1 MKLRNGSAGIG
12 HKKERVKLSKGKLL
26 VLSGPSGVGKGTV
39 LGELMKRRSDMCFS
53 VSATTRQPREGEV
66 DGVNYFFVTKERFE
80 EMIRNNELLEYAQFV
95 SNSYGTPRAY
105 VEQQLERG
113 MNVIL
118 DIEVQGARNIVNMIP
133 DAVSVYMIPPSYEEL
148 EKRLRGRGT
157 ETEEQIQGRLQT
169 AINEARAADFYR
181 YIIVNDNLETAVNEL
196 DAIMTA
202 EKIGYDN
209 RKNILKE
216 VFKL

>member
-1 MKLRNGSAGIG
+1 M
-12 HKKERVKLSKGKLL
+12 SKGKLL

-39 LGELMKRRSDMCFS
+39 LGELMKRRGDMCFS
-53 VSATTRQPREGEV
+53 VSATTRAPREGEV
-66 DGVNYFFVTKERFE
+66 DGVNYFFVSKERFE
-80 EMIRNNELLEYAQFV
+80 EMIQNNELLEYAQFV

-105 VEQQLERG
+105 VEQQLEKG
-113 MNVIL
+113 LNVIL

-169 AINEARAADFYR
+169 AIEEAKAADFYR
-181 YIIVNDNLETAVNEL
+181 YIIVNDNLEVAVNEL
-196 DAIMTA
+196 DAIITA

>member
-1 MKLRNGSAGIG
+1 M
-12 HKKERVKLSKGKLL
+12 SKGKMI
-26 VLSGPSGVGKGTV
+26 VISGASGVGKGTV
-39 LGELMKRRSDMCFS
+39 LGKMMEKRSDLTFS
-53 VSATTRQPREGEV
+53 VSATTRPPRPNEL
-66 DGVNYFFVTKERFE
+66 DGVHYYFVTRERFE
-80 EMIRNNELLEYAQFV
+80 EMIQNNELLEYAQFV

-105 VEQQLERG
+105 VEQQLEKG
-113 MNVIL
+113 LNVIL

-169 AINEARAADFYR
+169 AIEEAKAADFYR
-181 YIIVNDNLETAVNEL
+181 YIIVNDNLEVAVNEL
-196 DAIMTA
+196 DAIITA

-209 RKNILKE
+209 RKNIVKE

>member
-1 MKLRNGSAGIG
+1 M
-12 HKKERVKLSKGKLL
+12 SKGKLL

-39 LGELMKRRSDMCFS
+39 LGELMKRRTDMCFS
-53 VSATTRQPREGEV
+53 VSATTRSPREGEV
-66 DGVNYFFVTKERFE
+66 DGVNYFFVSKERFE
-80 EMIRNNELLEYAQFV
+80 EMIQNNELLEYAQFV

-105 VEQQLERG
+105 VEQQLEKG

-133 DAVSVYMIPPSYEEL
+133 DAVSVYVIPPSYEEL
-148 EKRLRGRGT
+148 ERRLRGRGT

-169 AINEARAADFYR
+169 AIEEAKAADFYR
-181 YIIVNDNLETAVNEL
+181 YIVVNDNLEEAVNEL

-209 RKNILKE
+209 RKNIVKE

>member
-1 MKLRNGSAGIG
+1 M
-12 HKKERVKLSKGKLL
+12 SKGKLL
-26 VLSGPSGVGKGTV
+26 VLSGPSGVGKGTI
-39 LGELMKRRSDMCFS
+39 LSELMRRRADMCFS

-80 EMIRNNELLEYAQFV
+80 EMIRNDELLEYAQFV

-105 VEQQLERG
+105 VEQQLDKG

-133 DAVSVYMIPPSYEEL
+133 DAVSVYVIPPSYEEL

-157 ETEEQIQGRLQT
+157 ETEEQIQGRLKT
-169 AINEARAADFYR
+169 AMEEARAADFYR
-181 YIIVNDNLETAVNEL
+181 YIIVNDNLDEATNEL
-196 DAIMTA
+196 DAIITA
-202 EKIGYDN
+202 EKCGYN
-209 RKNILKE
+209 ERKNILKE

>member
-1 MKLRNGSAGIG
+1 M
-12 HKKERVKLSKGKLL
+12 SKGKLL

-39 LGELMKRRSDMCFS
+39 LGELMKRRTDMCFS
-53 VSATTRQPREGEV
+53 VSATTRAPRAGEI
-66 DGVNYFFVTKERFE
+66 DGVSYFFVSKERFE
-80 EMIRNNELLEYAQFV
+80 EMIQNDELLEYAQFV

-133 DAVSVYMIPPSYEEL
+133 DAVSVYVIPPSYEEL
-148 EKRLRGRGT
+148 ERRLRSRGT

-169 AINEARAADFYR
+169 AIEEAKQADFYR
-181 YIIVNDNLETAVNEL
+181 YIIVNDNLENAVNEL

>member
-1 MKLRNGSAGIG
+1 MKNHRG
-12 HKKERVKLSKGKLL
+12 LL
-26 VLSGPSGVGKGTV
+26 IVVSGFSGAGKGT
-39 LGELMKRRSDMCFS
+39 LMKKLMENDEQYALSISM
-53 VSATTRQPREGEV
+53 TTRKPREGEV
-66 DGVNYFFVTKERFE
+66 DGVNYFFVTKDRFE

-105 VEQQLERG
+105 VEQQLDQG

-169 AINEARAADFYR
+169 AIDEAKAADFYR

>member
-1 MKLRNGSAGIG
+1 M
-12 HKKERVKLSKGKLL
+12 SKGKLL

-80 EMIRNNELLEYAQFV
+80 EMIRNNELLEYAQVV

>member
-1 MKLRNGSAGIG
+1 M
-12 HKKERVKLSKGKLL
+12 SKGKLL

-39 LGELMKRRSDMCFS
+39 LGELMKRRGDMCFS
-53 VSATTRQPREGEV
+53 VSATTRAPREGEV

-80 EMIRNNELLEYAQFV
+80 EMIQNNELLEYAQFV

-105 VEQQLERG
+105 VEQQLEKG

-118 DIEVQGARNIVNMIP
+118 DFEVQGARNIVGMIP

-169 AINEARAADFYR
+169 AIEEARAADFYR
-181 YIIVNDNLETAVNEL
+181 YIIVNDNLEAAVNEL
-196 DAIMTA
+196 DAIITA
-202 EKIGYDN
+202 EKIGYNN

>member
-1 MKLRNGSAGIG
+1 M
-12 HKKERVKLSKGKLL
+12 SKGKLL

-66 DGVNYFFVTKERFE
+66 DGVNYFFVTKGRFE

>member
-1 MKLRNGSAGIG
+1 M
-12 HKKERVKLSKGKLL
+12 SKGKLL

-39 LGELMKRRSDMCFS
+39 LGELMKRRNDMCFS

-66 DGVNYFFVTKERFE
+66 DGVSYFFVSKERFE
-80 EMIRNNELLEYAQFV
+80 EMIRNHELLEYAQFV

-105 VEQQLERG
+105 VEQQLEKG

-118 DIEVQGARNIVNMIP
+118 DIEVQGAKNIAEMVP
-133 DAVSVYMIPPSYEEL
+133 DAVTVYMIPPSYEEL
-148 EKRLRGRGT
+148 ERRLRGRGT

-169 AINEARAADFYR
+169 AIEEAKAADFYR

-196 DAIMTA
+196 DAIVTA

>member
-1 MKLRNGSAGIG
+1 M
-12 HKKERVKLSKGKLL
+12 SKGKLL

-113 MNVIL
+113 MNEIL
-118 DIEVQGARNIVNMIP
+118 DIEVQGARNIVKMIP

>member
-1 MKLRNGSAGIG
+1 M
-12 HKKERVKLSKGKLL
+12 SKGKLL

-39 LGELMKRRSDMCFS
+39 LGELMKRRGDMCFS

-105 VEQQLERG
+105 VEQQLEQG

-118 DIEVQGARNIVNMIP
+118 DIEVQGARNIVKMIP

-148 EKRLRGRGT
+148 ERRLRGRGT

-169 AINEARAADFYR
+169 AINEAKAADFYR

>member
-1 MKLRNGSAGIG
+1 M
-12 HKKERVKLSKGKLL
+12 SKGKLL

-39 LGELMKRRSDMCFS
+39 LGELMKRRNDMCFS
-53 VSATTRQPREGEV
+53 VSATTRKPREGEV
-66 DGVNYFFVTKERFE
+66 DGVSYFFVSKERFE
-80 EMIRNNELLEYAQFV
+80 EMIGNNELLEYAQFV
-95 SNSYGTPRAY
+95 GNYYGTPRAY
-105 VEQQLERG
+105 VEQQLEQG

-118 DIEVQGARNIVNMIP
+118 DIEVQGAKNIVEMIP
-133 DAVSVYMIPPSYEEL
+133 DAVPVYMIPPCYDEL
-148 EKRLRGRGT
+148 ERRLRGRGT

-169 AINEARAADFYR
+169 AKDEAKAADFYR